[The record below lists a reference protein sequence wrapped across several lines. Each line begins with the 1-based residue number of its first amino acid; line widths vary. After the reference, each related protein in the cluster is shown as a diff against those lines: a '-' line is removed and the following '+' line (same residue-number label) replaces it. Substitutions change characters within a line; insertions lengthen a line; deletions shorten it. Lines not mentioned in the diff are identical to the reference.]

1 MIYAWVSA
9 LVVSTVAAQAPA
21 PLISADALRKHV
33 EYLASDEL
41 EGRFT
46 GSPGE
51 RMAGDYAKKVFE
63 EAGLLPGGEKGTF
76 FQEFPVR
83 FGIEIGA
90 GSYLRFRRGSETIEA
105 KPGKEFVP
113 VYNGDALDGVT
124 APVVFAG
131 EGVVTEDRDDYA
143 GVDAKGK
150 IVIVFPSADRRLSNR
165 VKARTAQEK
174 GAVGILF
181 AGSPSGAGL
190 LDLTG
195 QNGILRSEG
204 FVAAAISDEMFERVS
219 GLNFQRAREQAG
231 AGRVMPG
238 FAANV
243 TVTLK
248 TSVQPRNII
257 GRNIIAILPGQ
268 DPTLKSQYIVI
279 GAHIDHIGHGEV
291 GAAGRIEGD
300 NIYNGADDNASGS
313 AMVLELARYYS
324 RTKSNFRTLVF
335 QLYSGEE
342 MGLVGSRHWVANP
355 TVDLKAVTAMLNLDM
370 IGNMVENKLIVD
382 GIRSSPIWR
391 DMVNRFGDGFT
402 FEFDPTGRRSIAG
415 RSDHAAFEAAGIPVL
430 FFNTDEHERYHRP
443 NDHADKLNYEGMER
457 IGTLIIN
464 VLAVVD
470 SRPGMVPFQDKD
482 KIVERTPPETPAS
495 GARRIRVGLIPNYG
509 DPGPGLLLEGVL
521 ENSPAEKAGLQAGDR
536 IIQWDD
542 IKITTIEDL
551 QFVFERAMPF
561 QPATV
566 MIIRG
571 GKEMK
576 VTVIPEP
583 PAPVLAAA

>member
-1 MIYAWVSA
+1 
-9 LVVSTVAAQAPA
+9 
-21 PLISADALRKHV
+21 
-33 EYLASDEL
+33 
-41 EGRFT
+41 
-46 GSPGE
+46 
-51 RMAGDYAKKVFE
+51 
-63 EAGLLPGGEKGTF
+63 
-76 FQEFPVR
+76 
-83 FGIEIGA
+83 
-90 GSYLRFRRGSETIEA
+90 
-105 KPGKEFVP
+105 
-113 VYNGDALDGVT
+113 
-124 APVVFAG
+124 
-131 EGVVTEDRDDYA
+131 
-143 GVDAKGK
+143 
-150 IVIVFPSADRRLSNR
+150 
-165 VKARTAQEK
+165 
-174 GAVGILF
+174 
-181 AGSPSGAGL
+181 
-190 LDLTG
+190 
-195 QNGILRSEG
+195 
-204 FVAAAISDEMFERVS
+204 
-219 GLNFQRAREQAG
+219 
-231 AGRVMPG
+231 
-238 FAANV
+238 
-243 TVTLK
+243 
-248 TSVQPRNII
+248 
-257 GRNIIAILPGQ
+257 
-268 DPTLKSQYIVI
+268 
-279 GAHIDHIGHGEV
+279 
-291 GAAGRIEGD
+291 
-300 NIYNGADDNASGS
+300 
-313 AMVLELARYYS
+313 
-324 RTKSNFRTLVF
+324 
-335 QLYSGEE
+335 
-342 MGLVGSRHWVANP
+342 
-355 TVDLKAVTAMLNLDM
+355 
-370 IGNMVENKLIVD
+370 
-382 GIRSSPIWR
+382 
-391 DMVNRFGDGFT
+391 
-402 FEFDPTGRRSIAG
+402 EFDPTGRRSIAG